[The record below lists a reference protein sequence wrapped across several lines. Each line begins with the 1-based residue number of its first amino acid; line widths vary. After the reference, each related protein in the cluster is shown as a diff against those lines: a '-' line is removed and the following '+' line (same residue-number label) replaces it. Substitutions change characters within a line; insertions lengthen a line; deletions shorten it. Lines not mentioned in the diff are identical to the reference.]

1 VESGDIVE
9 VYNDFGSTFA
19 MTYITP
25 EIKHNQAFMEFGA
38 VNGIQGDVTT
48 DAVDRN
54 VVPNYKQTWANI
66 RRVGSNAEYKRK
78 VSFKSRR
85 FAI

>member
-1 VESGDIVE
+1 MKSKAHSEPLGFVR
-9 VYNDFGSTFA
+9 
-19 MTYITP
+19 
-25 EIKHNQAFMEFGA
+25 AFR
-38 VNGIQGDVTT
+38 TTSPT
-48 DAVDRN
+48 DAVDCN

-85 FAI
+85 YAI